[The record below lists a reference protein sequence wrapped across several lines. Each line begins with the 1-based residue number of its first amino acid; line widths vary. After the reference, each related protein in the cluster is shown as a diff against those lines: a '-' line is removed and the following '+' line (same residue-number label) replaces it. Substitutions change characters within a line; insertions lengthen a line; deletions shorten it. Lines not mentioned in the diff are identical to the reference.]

1 MKCLTLI
8 KRFENGVHDGCRP
21 GSNTRHV
28 DNKKTRPCYR
38 PCFVPKE
45 GIEPS
50 HLAVHDFESCASTNS
65 ATLASVQSLSR
76 RDCAPAPTSV
86 AVGVYQFRPCL
97 LRLCGDRFGEA
108 RPAGRHFSF
117 FRGANMPKLCGPA
130 KSRFPNL
137 AATPRTRYLR
147 GCHNPFPTTARRCLY
162 IFRSLAIPDC

>member
-1 MKCLTLI
+1 MDVVL
-8 KRFENGVHDGCRP
+8 
-21 GSNTRHV
+21 
-28 DNKKTRPCYR
+28 NKKKRAMFRP
-38 PCFVPKE
+38 PLVPKA
-45 GIEPS
+45 GIEPA
-50 HLAVHDFESCASTNS
+50 HPKIHDFESCASTSS
-65 ATLASVQSLSR
+65 ATLASVQSLSEAGLR
-76 RDCAPAPTSV
+76 ACPEKRIDLGLPAP
-86 AVGVYQFRPCL
+86 PCL